1 MRSSRAIATAAI
13 ALSAVTG
20 LAACGTSSGGSAAP
34 SSNNGSKVTLTFMNN
49 ATGQLTTVWN
59 DTIKQFEAQH
69 PNVTI
74 KNQFL
79 QNEQFATK
87 VPLLLQGSNPPSIY
101 QQWGGGQ
108 EATHLKSGKL
118 EDMTS
123 ATSSWVNSEIGLPAQ
138 GWQVDGKQYGVPF
151 DLHVVGFWY
160 RKDLFQKA
168 GISAPPTTV
177 AELEQDDMKLQQHGI
192 APIAVG
198 SKDKWPDAFW
208 WEYFAIRE
216 CPSATLQKAMSSQ
229 DLSDACFGKASSDLT
244 AFLKTNPFQKGYLGT
259 AAQLGSGSSAGM
271 VATGKAAMELQG
283 DWDPGVMSGLVKN
296 GAQVESELGWF
307 PFPSVDGGQ
316 GDAKAVLG
324 GGDGFSCTTGAA
336 EPACTQ
342 FLQFIDST
350 PVQQKIVATGSGM
363 PANKAAAG
371 AITVPGE
378 KTALTTYQASD
389 YIQTYFDTA
398 LPQQPGQN
406 LDTALASFFAGQGNA
421 QSIVDSVKG
430 PA

>member
-1 MRSSRAIATAAI
+1 MRSSRAIAAAAI

-20 LAACGTSSGGSAAP
+20 LAACGTSGGSSAAP
-34 SSNNGSKVTLTFMNN
+34 SSGNGSKVTLTFMNN

-59 DTIKQFEAQH
+59 DTIKQFEASH

-79 QNEQFATK
+79 QNEQFPTK

-118 EDMTS
+118 YDLTS
-123 ATSSWVNSEIGLPAQ
+123 SSSSWVNSEIGLPAQ
-138 GWQVDGKQYGVPF
+138 GWQVNGRQYGVPF

-160 RKDLFQKA
+160 RKDLFAKA
-168 GISAPPTTV
+168 GIKAPPTTI
-177 AELEQDDMKLQQHGI
+177 AQLESDDAKLQKIGV

-198 SKDKWPDAFW
+198 SKDKWPDAFY
-208 WEYFAIRE
+208 WEYFAMRE
-216 CPSATLQKAMSSQ
+216 CSNATLQKAMSSQ
-229 DLSDACFGKASSDLT
+229 DLSDACFGKASADLT

-283 DWDPGVMSGLVKN
+283 DWDPGVMAGLVKN
-296 GAQVESELGWF
+296 GAQVEKQLGWF
-307 PFPSVDGGQ
+307 PFPSVSGGQ
-316 GDAKAVLG
+316 GDPKAVLG

-336 EPACTQ
+336 EPACSQ
-342 FLQFIDST
+342 FLQFIDS
-350 PVQQKIVATGSGM
+350 PGVQRKIVATGSGM
-363 PANKAAAG
+363 PANKAAAD
-371 AITVPGE
+371 AITVDGE
-378 KTALTTYQASD
+378 KTALASYQAAD
-389 YIQTYFDTA
+389 YIQMYFDTA

-406 LDTALASFFAGQGNA
+406 LDTALANFFAGQGNA
-421 QSIVDSVKG
+421 QSIADSVKG